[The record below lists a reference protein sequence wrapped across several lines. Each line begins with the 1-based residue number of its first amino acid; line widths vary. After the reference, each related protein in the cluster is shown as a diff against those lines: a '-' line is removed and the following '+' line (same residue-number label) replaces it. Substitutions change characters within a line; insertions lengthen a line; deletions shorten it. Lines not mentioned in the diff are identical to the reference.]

1 MLTLASIEK
10 CVTHAQSPEGKLITP
25 GLFESVAYVAKRVLV
40 LPPATLAVT
49 VCSAPPV
56 GEPDHCLYVGVPIA
70 LLVFTDW
77 LR

>member
-10 CVTHAQSPEGKLITP
+10 WVTHAQSPEGKLITP
-25 GLFESVAYVAKRVLV
+25 GKFESVAYVAISVLV
-40 LPPATLAVT
+40 LPATLVTT

-56 GEPDHCLYVGVPIA
+56 GIPDHCLYVGVPIA

>member
-1 MLTLASIEK
+1 MTLASIEK
-10 CVTHAQSPEGKLITP
+10 CVTQDHRPEGNCVTP
-25 GLFESVAYVAKRVLV
+25 GTFESVAYVANRVLV
-40 LPPATLAVT
+40 LPPAILVVT

-56 GEPDHCLYVGVPIA
+56 GVPDHCLYVGVPIA

>member
-1 MLTLASIEK
+1 MTLASIEK
-10 CVTHAQSPEGKLITP
+10 CVTQDHKPEGKLVTP
-25 GLFESVAYVAKRVLV
+25 GTFESVAYVANRVLV
-40 LPPATLAVT
+40 LPPAILVVT

-56 GEPDHCLYVGVPIA
+56 GVPDHCLYVGVPIA

>member
-1 MLTLASIEK
+1 MVTLASIEK

-25 GLFESVAYVAKRVLV
+25 GSFESVACVAISVLV
-40 LPPATLAVT
+40 LPATLVTT

-56 GEPDHCLYVGVPIA
+56 GVPDHCLYVGVPIA

-77 LR
+77 FR

>member
-10 CVTHAQSPEGKLITP
+10 CVTQAQSPEGRLITP
-25 GLFESVAYVAKRVLV
+25 GLFESVAYVANRVLV
-40 LPPATLAVT
+40 FPATLVVT

-77 LR
+77 FR

>member
-1 MLTLASIEK
+1 
-10 CVTHAQSPEGKLITP
+10 
-25 GLFESVAYVAKRVLV
+25 VAYVAISVLV
-40 LPPATLAVT
+40 LPATLVTT

-56 GEPDHCLYVGVPIA
+56 GIPDHCLYVGVPIA